1 MGPGLK
7 EPPQGSDCYFTF
19 VRGPAVHSQ
28 LRHSRKEAGT
38 IRILHLEDN
47 HLDTEIVKALLL
59 KSGLNCSITN
69 VSTQD
74 DFEVHLCHH
83 RWQVIL
89 ADYALKTLDG
99 LSALKI
105 AKELCPTTPFIFVTR
120 VTGEENAVESL
131 KNGADDYVL
140 KQNLVRLAVAIRR
153 ALDERALILKRREAD
168 KKLHKSKEE
177 FRYLAYHDPLT
188 GLPNRAFL
196 IERLPAILSASARH
210 NDQTALLFID
220 LDNFKVINDSL
231 GHSVGDQL
239 LRVIS
244 RRLNTAP
251 RRQDIVCRLA
261 GDEFVVVLAG
271 IRDSSDAA
279 MAADRIRRLVS
290 QEICVEH
297 HRLLNTCSIGIAVF
311 PEDGADA
318 ETLTRNADAAL
329 YAAKD
334 TGRNSWKFFTPDMN
348 SKAIERL
355 TLENALRR
363 ALDQNEFY
371 LEYQPQLDISASKI
385 VGAEALL
392 RWRHPTLGL
401 VPAKKFIPIAEH
413 LGIIVPIGEW
423 VLKTACAQANAWQHN
438 GSSQLTLAVNVSAV
452 QFRQQSF
459 LDEVRSI
466 LRETGVNPRNLE
478 LEITENQLTENP
490 EMIMALLRKFAA
502 MGTGLALDN
511 FGTGHGGLGC
521 IRRFQFSRVKIDP
534 SFIRSL
540 VTDRRDAAM
549 TSAIVNLARELDM
562 KVVAKCVETAEQ
574 MNVLRSIGCHQIQG
588 YFFSQP
594 LSAAGFAE
602 KLLGNGN

>member
-1 MGPGLK
+1 M
-7 EPPQGSDCYFTF
+7 
-19 VRGPAVHSQ
+19 
-28 LRHSRKEAGT
+28 

-47 HLDTEIVKALLL
+47 HFDTETIKALLL
-59 KSGLNCSITN
+59 ESGLRCSITN
-69 VSTQD
+69 VRTQN
-74 DFEVHLCHH
+74 DFQTRLRHH
-83 RWQVIL
+83 RWHLIL
-89 ADYALKTLDG
+89 ADYALESLDG
-99 LSALKI
+99 LAALKI

-120 VTGEENAVESL
+120 ATGEENAVESL

-140 KQNLVRLAVAIRR
+140 KQNPIRLVAAIRR
-153 ALDERALILKRREAD
+153 ALEERAIFLKRREAE
-168 KKLHKSKEE
+168 KKLHKTKEQ

-196 IERLPAILSASARH
+196 MERLPAILAASARRG
-210 NDQTALLFID
+210 DQTALLFMD

-239 LRVIS
+239 LRVIAG
-244 RRLNTAP
+244 RLNTAA

-261 GDEFVVVLAG
+261 GDEFVVVLTG

-279 MAADRIRRLVS
+279 MAADRIERLVS
-290 QEICVEH
+290 EEIGVED

-311 PEDGADA
+311 PENGPDA

-329 YAAKD
+329 YAAKEA
-334 TGRNSWKFFTPDMN
+334 GRRNWKFFTPDMN

-371 LEYQPQLDISASKI
+371 LEYQPQLDIATSRL

-392 RWRHPTLGL
+392 RWRHPALGL
-401 VPAKKFIPIAEH
+401 VPAHKFIPIAENI
-413 LGIIVPIGEW
+413 GIIVAIGEW
-423 VLKTACAQANAWQHN
+423 VLKTACAQARAWQHN
-438 GSSQLTLAVNVSAV
+438 GSSPFILAVKASAV
-452 QFRQQSF
+452 QLLHQAFLGTVRTI
-459 LDEVRSI
+459 LDE
-466 LRETGVNPRNLE
+466 TGFKPEYLE
-478 LEITENQLTENP
+478 LEISENQLTANP
-490 EMIMALLRKFAA
+490 EMIMVLLQKFAE
-502 MGTGLALDN
+502 MGTGLALDD

-521 IRRFQFSRVKIDP
+521 IRRFQFSRLKIDP

-540 VTDRRDAAM
+540 ATDRRDAAM
-549 TSAIVNLARELDM
+549 ASAIVTLARELNI

-574 MNVLRSIGCHQIQG
+574 MNVLQSIGCHQIQG

-594 LSAAGFAE
+594 LSPGAFAD
-602 KLLGNGN
+602 KFLSRAH